1 MIDAKTFELIFK
13 AFDTDASGAVT
24 KDEMLPFV
32 KASLEAA
39 QEEME
44 EDYDDEEEEEYDPEE
59 QEDIKQILDDHEEE
73 LESQDARQELTIQN
87 EQKKQ
92 DSLKKV
98 KDQVEFEQKTLEVKP
113 KLTKSSSPPEKLR
126 PKYEEETKV

>member
-1 MIDAKTFELIFK
+1 MFIEDTLGSFEQPMIDAKTFELIFK

-39 QEEME
+39 QEEMD

-59 QEDIKQILDDHEEE
+59 QEEVKQILDDHEEE
-73 LESQDARQELTIQN
+73 IESSDAHEELTIQN
-87 EQKKQ
+87 EQKKE
-92 DSLKKV
+92 DSIKKV
-98 KDQVEFEQKTLEVKP
+98 KEQVIFE
-113 KLTKSSSPPEKLR
+113 
-126 PKYEEETKV
+126 